1 MRHRPCF
8 SGLWEIQLSLN
19 CPSCKQSLIHIA
31 SIRPINLWVHQ
42 VALWWYPYFC
52 FLQVPYQWWVDIWPC
67 LFRNSV
73 RGHMVKSLL
82 DNISIS
88 FTQRKEWKW
97 IYYFTGL
104 KQNEF
109 GFIWNSDK
117 TNFGTRVIINHAFH
131 KNKRINDEGGQN
143 NPK

>member
-1 MRHRPCF
+1 
-8 SGLWEIQLSLN
+8 
-19 CPSCKQSLIHIA
+19 
-31 SIRPINLWVHQ
+31 
-42 VALWWYPYFC
+42 
-52 FLQVPYQWWVDIWPC
+52 
-67 LFRNSV
+67 
-73 RGHMVKSLL
+73 MVKSLL

-109 GFIWNSDK
+109 GFILDSDK
-117 TNFGTRVIINHAFH
+117 ANFGTRVIINNTFH
-131 KNKRINDEGGQN
+131 KNKRINDAGGQN